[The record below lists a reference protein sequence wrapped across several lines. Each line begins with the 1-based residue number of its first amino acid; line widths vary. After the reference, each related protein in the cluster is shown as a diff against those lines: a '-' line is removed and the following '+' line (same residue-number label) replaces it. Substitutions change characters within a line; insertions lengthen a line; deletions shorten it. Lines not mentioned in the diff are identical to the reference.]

1 MIAATKIY
9 EFDEFRVDTIQR
21 RLTRAGEAV
30 PLHSKAFD
38 LLLVLM
44 QSGGRDVS
52 KDELLEAVWPGQILE
67 ESNLAVNISAI
78 RRALGETAAQARF
91 IVTIPGHG
99 YRFVANVREAP
110 GQMLGL
116 VIERETFA
124 RVSVER
130 EPEQLRTQLPEL
142 VTNQTSPFARTRGLI
157 VLAVLG
163 ILVVSAGGFAW
174 WRNARAT
181 NAVGRFHQMSYRQL
195 TNNGIVHNAALS
207 PDGKFFAFVMIQ
219 KEKETLRAGQTNGA
233 EQIELRPPDE
243 VSYEG
248 LKFSQDGSSLFYSFA
263 AHKSLKF
270 DLYKIPALGGVPVKL
285 RENVGNF
292 FALSHDDKRV
302 AFVREEIE
310 KGTSSIVISNLD
322 GSNESAIVTFPA
334 ARTIGRR
341 GLSWSPDGSHLAFA
355 AVNGNGDSLHALYVA
370 DLATR
375 AITTLPGSSWR
386 SIDSVAWLK
395 DGSGLAVTAQGSDQH
410 DTNQLWFVA
419 LPGGEV
425 SSITKDLTTYDVGLG
440 ISDDSRSFLLVRLQQ
455 LNHIWVMPADDPV
468 KTRQITF
475 GTIGSNDGLLGLD
488 WTPANQIVYG
498 SSTGRGQSLWTID
511 PDGTNAKQ
519 ITAPEYGDAMP
530 NISADG
536 RTMVF
541 ESNRSG
547 GTEIWRAN
555 VDGSE
560 ARQLTNC
567 GKNFQPNLSP
577 DSKWVVYK
585 STCDGV
591 GSLWRVPFD
600 GGQSQRLTEK
610 AFSWPSISPDGK
622 WIACGFATPV
632 KYLLAIIPID
642 GGEPSRFFDSAPL
655 ANIRLGIRWAA
666 DGKSVVY
673 RDQRVGLWRQTLD
686 GGAPTRIPGLPP
698 EKIYGFGWSRDN
710 KFLAYTLGT
719 EIRDVVLLTSAN

>member
-1 MIAATKIY
+1 MIAATRIY
-9 EFDEFRVDTIQR
+9 EFEEFRVDTIQR
-21 RLTRAGEAV
+21 RMSRAGQAV

-44 QSGGRDVS
+44 RSAGRDVS

-67 ESNLAVNISAI
+67 ESNLAVNISAV

-110 GQMLGL
+110 TQLVGL

-124 RVSVER
+124 RVSVEE
-130 EPEQLRTQLPEL
+130 EPERAVTTAARTS
-142 VTNQTSPFARTRGLI
+142 TSARTRRGLLT
-157 VLAVLG
+157 LAVLG
-163 ILVVSAGGFAW
+163 VLVLSAAGFAW
-174 WRNARAT
+174 WRHTRAMNAS
-181 NAVGRFHQMSYRQL
+181 GRWQQISYRQL

-207 PDGKFFAFVMIQ
+207 RDGKFFAFVMIQ
-219 KEKETLRAGQTNGA
+219 KEKETLRAGQTNNA

-248 LKFSQDGSSLFYSFA
+248 LRFSHDGGSLFYSFA

-270 DLYKIPALGGVPVKL
+270 DLYKIPALGGVPVRL

-292 FALSHDDKRV
+292 FALSQDDQRL
-302 AFVREEIE
+302 AFVREEAA
-310 KGTSSIVISNLD
+310 KGTSSIIISNLD
-322 GSNESAIVTFPA
+322 GSNESAIATLPA
-334 ARTIGRR
+334 ARIIGRR
-341 GLSWSPDGSHLAFA
+341 GLAWSPDSSRLAFA
-355 AVNGNGDSLHALYVA
+355 AGNGNGDSLHVA
-370 DLATR
+370 DLSSG
-375 AITTLPGSSWR
+375 AITSLPAPHWR

-395 DGSGLAVTAQGSDQH
+395 DCSGLMVTAQGSSQH

-419 LPGGEV
+419 YPTGEV

-440 ISDDSRSFLLVRLQQ
+440 VSDDARNFLLVRLQQ
-455 LNHIWVMPADDPV
+455 LNHIWVMPTDDPA
-468 KTRQITF
+468 KARQITF

-498 SSTGRGQSLWTID
+498 SSSGRGQSIWTIN
-511 PDGTNAKQ
+511 PDATNAKQ

-541 ESNRSG
+541 QSNRSG

-555 VDGSE
+555 LDGSN
-560 ARQLTNC
+560 ARQLTSC
-567 GKNFQPNLSP
+567 GNNFQPNVSP
-577 DSKWVVYK
+577 DGKWVVYK

-600 GGQSQRLTEK
+600 GGLAQRLTEK

-622 WIACGFATPV
+622 WIACGLATPV
-632 KYLLAIIPID
+632 KYQLAIIPID
-642 GGEPSRFFDSAPL
+642 GGEPVKFLDTAPL
-655 ANIRLGIRWAA
+655 ANIRLGIRWAG

-686 GGAPTRIPGLPP
+686 GGTPTRIPGLPL

-719 EIRDVVLLTSAN
+719 EIRDVVLLTNGN